1 MIYNTTKMKLL
12 KTQRE
17 LGEYNF
23 RKQGHS
29 KIAFTIVAPDEK
41 TGGLIIETG
50 PQGARQKFLIPK
62 EHNIALFEIIDESE
76 EVVPAS
82 VLHVEWLKDDSNNEG
97 EFEVFLDEE
106 QSPKKIVEQPQ
117 A

>member
-1 MIYNTTKMKLL
+1 MKLL

-23 RKQGHS
+23 RKQGHA
-29 KIAFTIVAPDEK
+29 KLILTIISEDEK

-50 PQGARQKFLIPK
+50 PQGSRHKFLIPK
-62 EHNIALFEIIDESE
+62 EHNTSLFETIVDNDE
-76 EVVPAS
+76 VTNGS
-82 VLHVEWLKDDSNNEG
+82 VLSVEWLKDDSNGEG

-106 QSPKKIVEQPQ
+106 QSPKISTEQPQ